1 MKKSA
6 LEMTEIVKKEIIFY
20 LLGFCLTRLV
30 PLRVKILLNDTYP
43 RKYVNYRQTNTKEM
57 LCEELRSSEPKSG
70 GRPGLLCALGG
81 QTELS

>member
-1 MKKSA
+1 MSEAMETKIKRGKRMKKSA

-43 RKYVNYRQTNTKEM
+43 RKYVNYRQTNTKEDAVRRV
-57 LCEELRSSEPKSG
+57 EVK
-70 GRPGLLCALGG
+70 
-81 QTELS
+81 